1 MTCCPAN
8 IFPFTVELVTTVP
21 YTGSRPIVEVLY
33 LMPDMTL
40 QQAGI
45 FTHIEITPTDVIV
58 THGGISSGL
67 IKLLGGSS
75 EPV

>member
-1 MTCCPAN
+1 MTCCDHT
-8 IFPFTVELVTTVP
+8 ITPFVVELVSTVP
-21 YTGSRPIVEVLY
+21 YTGAKPIVDVLY
-33 LMPDMTL
+33 LQPDGTL
-40 QQAGI
+40 LQAGW

-58 THGGISSGL
+58 THGGLSSGL

>member
-1 MTCCPAN
+1 MTCCPST
-8 IFPFTVELVTTVP
+8 IFPFIVELVTTVP

-58 THGGISSGL
+58 THGGLSSGL
-67 IKLLGGSS
+67 IKLLGGDSV
-75 EPV
+75 PV